1 MLPGLRGAGIM
12 AESIIEGLWEYL
24 KGCPLLAEFTVG
36 VNFHKD
42 DIDSAGIVEDNTEPI
57 RKYVSGSELK
67 ALHASL
73 FLGSL
78 SAEDFQRIQTSA
90 FLEDLRKWFKNASA
104 EDKLPELPEGYSAQ
118 DISMGNAVPFEYG
131 ENGAKCTYQMNITLE
146 YIEEE

>member
-1 MLPGLRGAGIM
+1 M

-67 ALHASL
+67 ALQASL
-73 FLGSL
+73 FLGQL
-78 SAEDFQRIQTSA
+78 SAEDFQRIKTSA
-90 FLEDLRKWFKNASA
+90 FLDDLRKWFKAASA
-104 EDKLPELPEGYSAQ
+104 ADNLPELPEGYTAQ

-146 YIEEE
+146 YIEEV